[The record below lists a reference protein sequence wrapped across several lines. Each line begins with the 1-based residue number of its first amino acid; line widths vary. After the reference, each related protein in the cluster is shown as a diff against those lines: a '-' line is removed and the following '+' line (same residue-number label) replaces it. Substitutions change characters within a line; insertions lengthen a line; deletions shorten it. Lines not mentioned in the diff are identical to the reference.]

1 MSKFR
6 DRFKNY
12 TQIFYWVF
20 VFLVTAVLLFLV
32 LPGEPKFKYEY
43 QKGFP
48 WRHDNLVAPFDF
60 AIQKSDE
67 RINKEIQEIEANK
80 QLFFVEKDDVVE
92 KVIENYN
99 KKIPIILED
108 SVAIGYNNNRL
119 RAFGLK
125 FLSNVYKT
133 GFLNKSDNSKIKKKI
148 TNHFKNRE

>member
-60 AIQKSDE
+60 AILKTT
-67 RINKEIQEIEANK
+67 QEIE
-80 QLFFVEKDDVVE
+80 DE
-92 KVIENYN
+92 KVELTKAIVPYF
-99 KKIPIILED
+99 KCDTSLLE
-108 SVAIGYNNNRL
+108 
-119 RAFGLK
+119 
-125 FLSNVYKT
+125 
-133 GFLNKSDNSKIKKKI
+133 KSLIAL
-148 TNHFKNRE
+148 